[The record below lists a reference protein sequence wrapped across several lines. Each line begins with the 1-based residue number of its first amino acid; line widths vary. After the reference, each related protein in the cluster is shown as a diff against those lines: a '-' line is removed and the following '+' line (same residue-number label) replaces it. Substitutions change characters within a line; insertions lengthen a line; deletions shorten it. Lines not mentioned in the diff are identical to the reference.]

1 MLNLKNKISD
11 YTEIEFIELLE
22 AYMTCSEEDDDI
34 FLDWFEEKVIH
45 PKSSDLLTHPT
56 ICGIE
61 DSPKAMTA
69 EIKRWYV
76 VQGLPCFKE

>member
-1 MLNLKNKISD
+1 MLDLRNSISD
-11 YTEIEFIELLE
+11 YTEVDFIKLLE

-45 PKSSDLLTHPT
+45 PESSDLLTHPT

-69 EIKRWYV
+69 EIKRWYEE
-76 VQGLPCFKE
+76 QGLSCFKE